1 MSFSDF
7 KYILKNYYLTI
18 KGSLI
23 FKLKPYWSKVKR
35 SDLAIK
41 FKRWTSLFLPLILI
55 IWYVASEILF
65 LIQKTINI
73 SKSLANWWFLIFI
86 GIILL
91 IFIILGLVVW
101 FLKKH

>member
-41 FKRWTSLFLPLILI
+41 FRGSDQIRMPMKEKN
-55 IWYVASEILF
+55 YNVE
-65 LIQKTINI
+65 
-73 SKSLANWWFLIFI
+73 
-86 GIILL
+86 
-91 IFIILGLVVW
+91 
-101 FLKKH
+101 

>member
-7 KYILKNYYLTI
+7 KYILKNYLLTI

-23 FKLKPYWSKVKR
+23 FKLKPYWSKLKR

-41 FKRWTSLFLPLILI
+41 LKRWKLLFLPLILV

-65 LIQKTINI
+65 LIQKAINI
-73 SKSLANWWFLIFI
+73 YNSLANWWFLIFI
-86 GIILL
+86 SIVLL
-91 IFIILGLVVW
+91 IFIILGLVIW
-101 FLKKH
+101 LLKKH